1 MAGRVTGGVTGG
13 GTARRRAERL
23 LFALAFVLGGL
34 AVVLPGGQAPA
45 GAAEGVTKS
54 VTAVR
59 TFLDADGKETVAS
72 TNKVRLNVSQTT
84 NLRGR
89 QEIKVRWE
97 GAHPTGAVVP
107 DPNSSDGRNQ
117 EYPFVLLQCRGVDTD
132 GAAPKGQVRLS
143 PETCWTQTAPERYL
157 AAASSTPS
165 WRFDAW
171 AKAEDRE
178 AIVGPPATLPKACS
192 SVSQLTTEHWLP
204 FKAAGG
210 TTYYGGPDPGVGCM
224 PLPPE
229 SDSAE
234 AGGLPSNTTYGITGS
249 DGKGSADFAVWTKAE
264 NASLGCSAKVACALV
279 AVPVVGVSCDA
290 FGTTLPEGTQLTT
303 KAGVPLTDAQLAS
316 GDATCRR
323 TGSYAAGEPASSR
336 TSDQAVRGN
345 LWWAPSNWRNRITV
359 PLEFAQTAEVCP
371 VESVEKPLE
380 LMGSVVLNELTASWR
395 PKFCTTDSL
404 YSFTH
409 VQQAESLARS
419 LVQSGEIKG
428 AFSTAPQPGG
438 YQRPVAQAPIA
449 FGGFAIAFSI
459 DNGDKR
465 RREQLNL
472 NARLVAKLLSASYP
486 AVAFVRNGHEG
497 LGDNPLNIT
506 LDPEFRALNPGI
518 DERSTLQAGAALQV
532 FSSNSDLVWALTR
545 WIDADPE
552 ARAWLDGTPD
562 PWGMKVN
569 PAYKGL
575 DLPVDNWPLLDE
587 FVAPQWY
594 IDDNACYRK
603 SPTPYLQ
610 LVANPLSGLGAV
622 GLNLQFASSAAA
634 TVCRY
639 DGYDAT
645 TLPLRT
651 EGRQAVGYRF
661 VLGLVSL
668 PAARRYNLRTAA
680 LQSSSEVA
688 AGKQF
693 SDASGRTF
701 VEPDTKGLTAA
712 AGLLEADDE
721 AGTWVVAD
729 DALGTA
735 KGKAAYPG
743 AMPVYAVFP
752 TSGEDSATAT
762 KLAKF
767 LCYAGGAGQT
777 PGQAN
782 GSLPAGYLPLTA
794 DNGFAT
800 QQAYL
805 ANAVNAVRAQKG
817 AVPALEVTGKAP
829 TLAKA
834 CDFSTAAAPVQE
846 SPPKAGAA
854 GDVPAAPV
862 VADDAPPA
870 EKPAA
875 APAAPVVEAE
885 TVLTAGEQSS
895 LGRVGLPTLVLMA
908 ALSAIA
914 GSVLRWLDLLQGLVS
929 SVVAGARRPAP
940 RRRA

>member
-1 MAGRVTGGVTGG
+1 MS
-13 GTARRRAERL
+13 ARRRAERI

-59 TFLDADGKETVAS
+59 TFIDADGKETEQS
-72 TNKVRLNVSQTT
+72 RDKVKLRVSQTT

-89 QEIKVRWE
+89 QEIKVSWE
-97 GAHPTGAVVP
+97 GAHPTGAVAA
-107 DPNSSDGRNQ
+107 DPSSSDARNQ

-132 GAAPKGQVRLS
+132 SVAPKGQVKLS

-157 AAASSTPS
+157 AAASNTPS

-171 AKAEDRE
+171 AQAKDRQ
-178 AIVGPPATLPKACS
+178 AVVGPPADLPAACS
-192 SVSQLTTEHWLP
+192 SVSRLTTERWLP

-210 TTYYGGPDPGVGCM
+210 TTYYGGPDPGTGCM

-229 SDSAE
+229 SDDAE
-234 AGGLPSNTTYGITGS
+234 SGGLPSNTTYGITGK
-249 DGKGSADFAVWTKAE
+249 DGKGSVDFAVWTKAE
-264 NASLGCSAKVACALV
+264 NASLGCSAKVACSLV
-279 AVPVVGVSCDA
+279 AVPVVGISCDA
-290 FGTTLPEGTQLTT
+290 WGTTLPEGTQLTT
-303 KAGVPLTDAQLAS
+303 KAGVPLTESQVET

-323 TGSYAAGEPASSR
+323 TGSYEAGEPAASR

-345 LWWAPSNWRNRITV
+345 LWWSASNWRNRITV

-371 VESVEKPLE
+371 VESAEKPLE
-380 LMGSVVLNELTASWR
+380 LMGSVMLNELTASWR
-395 PKFCTTDSL
+395 PKFCTTSSL

-449 FGGFAIAFSI
+449 FSGFAIAFSI
-459 DNGDKR
+459 DDGDKQ
-465 RREQLNL
+465 RREELNL

-486 AVAFVRNGHEG
+486 AVSFVRNGHPG

-518 DERSTLQAGAALQV
+518 DERSTLQAGAALQI

-545 WIDADPE
+545 WLDADPE

-575 DLPVDNWPLLDE
+575 ELPVDNWPLLDDY
-587 FVAPQWY
+587 VAPQWY

-610 LVANPLSGLGAV
+610 LVANPLSGLGAI

-651 EGRQAVGYRF
+651 EGRQSVGYRF

-680 LQSSSEVA
+680 LQSTSTVA
-688 AGKQF
+688 TGQQF
-693 SDASGRTF
+693 GDAAGRTF
-701 VEPDTKGLTAA
+701 VEPDTTGLKAA
-712 AGLLEADDE
+712 AGLLAADDD
-721 AGTWVVAD
+721 AGTWVLD
-729 DALGTA
+729 DAELATA
-735 KGKAAYPG
+735 KGRAAYPG

-752 TSGEDSATAT
+752 TSGEEKATAT

-767 LCYAGGAGQT
+767 LCYAGGAGQV

-782 GSLPAGYLPLTA
+782 GSLPAGYLPLTD

-800 QQAYL
+800 QHAYL
-805 ANAVNAVRAQKG
+805 ANAVNAVRAQEG
-817 AVPALEVTGKAP
+817 AVPALEVSGKAP
-829 TLAKA
+829 TLEKA
-834 CDFSTAAAPVQE
+834 CDFSTAAAPVVEPAGQPGGG
-846 SPPKAGAA
+846 SVVPP
-854 GDVPAAPV
+854 APV
-862 VADDAPPA
+862 AVDPAPVA
-870 EKPAA
+870 EKPVVVAVVPTTE
-875 APAAPVVEAE
+875 APLS
-885 TVLTAGEQSS
+885 LTSGEQSS
-895 LGRVGLPTLVLMA
+895 LGRVGLPTLLLLAVA
-908 ALSAIA
+908 SAVA
-914 GSVLRWLDLLQGLVS
+914 GSVLRWLELLQGLLVSARS
-929 SVVAGARRPAP
+929 SVRGARGSGG
-940 RRRA
+940 RRRAS